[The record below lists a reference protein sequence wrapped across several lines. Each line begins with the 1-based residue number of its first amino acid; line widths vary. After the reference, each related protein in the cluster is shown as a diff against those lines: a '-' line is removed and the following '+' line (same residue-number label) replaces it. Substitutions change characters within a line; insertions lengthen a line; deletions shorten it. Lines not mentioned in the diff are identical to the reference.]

1 VDGNQ
6 KQEEG
11 QVSGG
16 AEEEKKP
23 KKKVNFNLP
32 FIISGLIVG
41 LLAAAPYTQLVNYFY
56 GVWGFLGGI
65 LAAFFLSR
73 SFKYLNYAQ
82 AAVLGML
89 SGIVAVVVTVGVSL
103 ILCFINF
110 DTKDLYPNF
119 INDTLIPIFEKAQME
134 QVKGKIILPP
144 WEIVKELAN
153 ESGQSPISD
162 WIVLH
167 ILYLIGTIICMAILG
182 GFIGGLLFCKPPP
195 KKKVVRVV
203 KRRLPA
209 AAKKQQGEKAD
220 DEKEQEG
227 GPEKGESGGEEPT
240 EEGGGEAQAE
250 QESGETPSS

>member
-1 VDGNQ
+1 VEENQ
-6 KQEEG
+6 KQEEA
-11 QVSGG
+11 QVGGG

-41 LLAAAPYTQLVNYFY
+41 VLAAAPYTQLINYFY
-56 GVWGFLGGI
+56 GVWGFLGGL

-73 SFKYLNYAQ
+73 SFKYFNYAQ

-89 SGIVAVVVTVGVSL
+89 SGIVAVAITVGVSL
-103 ILCFINF
+103 TLCFINF
-110 DTKDLYPNF
+110 DTKDLYPAF

-144 WEIVKELAN
+144 WEMVKELAN
-153 ESGQSPISD
+153 ESGQSPVSD

-167 ILYLIGTIICMAILG
+167 ALYLVGTIICMAILG
-182 GFIGGLLFCKPPP
+182 GFVGGLLFCKPPP
-195 KKKVVRVV
+195 KKKVVRAV
-203 KRRLPA
+203 RRRIPA
-209 AAKKQQGEKAD
+209 AAKKQQEEKPEEEEQQ
-220 DEKEQEG
+220 EKPEEEEKPPEG
-227 GPEKGESGGEEPT
+227 AEES
-240 EEGGGEAQAE
+240 EEG